1 VDGFEWIMEIKD
13 GMTAPVAHMTKSL
26 EGLEHELRR
35 AEAEIR
41 DRQKTMLAQQQAGD
55 KFAASVTGGTLKGL
69 RLEAADTRAKLKD
82 LKSASED
89 GGAAFGLEAAGAL
102 GLTFGLTEIVAKAR
116 EAAAEMG
123 RMMYEGLSLAVE
135 MGEQREHLTRMFTG
149 LSGGDAAG
157 EAMYA
162 SVQRLRKEV
171 PQSEVEI
178 AHWAAT
184 LEGAGMTDPSRV
196 EASIKAMASASAL
209 MGGGQMGGEAS
220 SKVQALMAKSLET
233 GRFKGMGRSLVGT
246 GLSAKDLADQLG
258 MTEENFQRAFQKGT
272 ISAQKGIDAM
282 TQALSH
288 KGADALAGSMGE
300 VPTMIA
306 KTKESLA
313 HMFEGVD
320 TKQLTGSIKE
330 FLHVLDA
337 TTPSGKM
344 MQSVIVIAFTS
355 IGRVAADLIHSLTRV
370 FLYIELG
377 ILRAVHMVHQLEAA
391 WDRVTST
398 IGRAAGVVKN
408 FAANPVNF
416 TIKAIQSVPDIVR
429 GGPAAAAPPIAANPA
444 APMKGPSA
452 TPLKAN
458 SDGGIVKAASGEG
471 LASVAPGEAIVP
483 KGKLS
488 VGSGSPASQPMTG
501 GDHHTHVDV
510 GGIHVDGAGTS
521 APEILAMLESAIA
534 DIFERCASEAGA

>member
-1 VDGFEWIMEIKD
+1 
-13 GMTAPVAHMTKSL
+13 
-26 EGLEHELRR
+26 
-35 AEAEIR
+35 
-41 DRQKTMLAQQQAGD
+41 
-55 KFAASVTGGTLKGL
+55 
-69 RLEAADTRAKLKD
+69 
-82 LKSASED
+82 
-89 GGAAFGLEAAGAL
+89 
-102 GLTFGLTEIVAKAR
+102 
-116 EAAAEMG
+116 
-123 RMMYEGLSLAVE
+123 
-135 MGEQREHLTRMFTG
+135 
-149 LSGGDAAG
+149 
-157 EAMYA
+157 
-162 SVQRLRKEV
+162 
-171 PQSEVEI
+171 
-178 AHWAAT
+178 
-184 LEGAGMTDPSRV
+184 
-196 EASIKAMASASAL
+196 
-209 MGGGQMGGEAS
+209 
-220 SKVQALMAKSLET
+220 
-233 GRFKGMGRSLVGT
+233 
-246 GLSAKDLADQLG
+246 
-258 MTEENFQRAFQKGT
+258 
-272 ISAQKGIDAM
+272 
-282 TQALSH
+282 
-288 KGADALAGSMGE
+288 
-300 VPTMIA
+300 
-306 KTKESLA
+306 
-313 HMFEGVD
+313 
-320 TKQLTGSIKE
+320 LTGSIKE